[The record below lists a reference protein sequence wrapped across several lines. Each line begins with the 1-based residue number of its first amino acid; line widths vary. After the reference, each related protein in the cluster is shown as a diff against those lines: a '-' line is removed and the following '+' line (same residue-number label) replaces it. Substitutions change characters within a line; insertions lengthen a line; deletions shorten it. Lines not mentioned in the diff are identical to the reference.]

1 MKKVIL
7 ALINIMLFNAAGHAE
22 VLSPD
27 KALERAFS
35 NTIVRKATASKGDNY
50 SLTDTGYGESG
61 PAYYVFSNTDNSL
74 ILSANDCAAPV
85 LAILDS
91 PIPNLDNIAPATREW
106 LNEYSRQI
114 SSAATTSASYNT
126 NLPEHANITP
136 MLTTTWGQNAPY
148 NSMCPTNSA
157 GQPCYAGCVA
167 TAMAQTMK
175 HFGYPYKG
183 TGNASY
189 TWNNGVRN
197 TQLEM
202 DFSTTTFSW
211 ANMPDKCTTAS
222 PATQRNAVATL
233 FKAVGYAVEMNYS
246 ADTKG
251 STATSPKIAEAL
263 VNNFGYDKGITLD
276 YRDYYTAEEWDNLIY
291 NNLATVGPV
300 IYNGRDSG
308 GGHSFVCD
316 GYRTGGYYHINWGWE
331 GVSDG
336 YYLLQA
342 LEPDKVGVGGG
353 TGAYNYDQNAV
364 LGIRPAVASSTAAV
378 PFMAIRG
385 NMKISVNGQ
394 KITLSADESTDM
406 GGFYNMSYL
415 TADFDIGLRFYN
427 GFMSEYV
434 TVITGRTLKP
444 LTGVKALEITVPQ
457 TIMNGPYTL
466 YPVYRVGGPGP
477 WKPFRYDVEN
487 SYGYI
492 NIIVDGN
499 NITVDQPVSTDPQ
512 NVIATLPSGNSYKI
526 GTVATIPVRF
536 TNNNASDRE
545 ITAFLGIGTVEGS
558 TLQTMLRSQNQTNI
572 IPARQ
577 YIDTVYNITIPTGM
591 DPGQY
596 RIFVG
601 AYNGDKAYVIS
612 SSTYVVNIEEDAGT
626 DTVTTDENASQP
638 TRYYNL
644 QGVEVSPENMSS
656 GIYILRQGTHSSL
669 IFRN

>member
-1 MKKVIL
+1 MNKVIL
-7 ALINIMLFNAAGHAE
+7 AILGLTLFSEGWAM
-22 VLSPD
+22 VLAPEE
-27 KALERAFS
+27 ALERAF
-35 NTIVRKATASKGDNY
+35 NTAVIRKTSAAKDNGY
-50 SLTDTGYGESG
+50 SLIYTGYGASDA
-61 PAYYVFSNTDNSL
+61 AYYVFSNSVNSV
-74 ILSANDCAAPV
+74 ILSANGCGAPV
-85 LAILDS
+85 LAILDAPLS
-91 PIPNLDNIAPATREW
+91 NLDAISPATRGW
-106 LNEYSRQI
+106 LNEYARQI
-114 SSAATTSASYNT
+114 DATADGGVPYAV
-126 NLPEHANITP
+126 NLPSHTDIPP

-157 GQPCYAGCVA
+157 GQYCYAGCVA

-175 HFGYPYKG
+175 YFGYPQKG
-183 TGNASY
+183 TGSASY

-197 TQLEM
+197 MQLEM

-211 ANMPDKCTTAS
+211 ANMPDNCTNVS
-222 PATQRNAVATL
+222 PMAQRNAVATL

-246 ADTKG
+246 ADAKG

-263 VNNFGYDKGITLD
+263 VNKFGYDKGIALD
-276 YRDYYTAEEWDNLIY
+276 YRDYYSAEEWDNLIY

-316 GYRTGGYYHINWGWE
+316 GYRSGGYYHINWGWE

-336 YYLLQA
+336 YFLLQA
-342 LEPDKVGVGGG
+342 LEPDKVGIGGG
-353 TGAYNYDQNAV
+353 TGAYNYDQNVV
-364 LGIRPAVASSTAAV
+364 LGIRPAVSSSTAAL

-385 NMKISVNGQ
+385 NMKIKAEGQ
-394 KITLSADESTDM
+394 KITISAEEPTDM

-444 LTGVKALEITVPQ
+444 LTGVKTLEFTVPQ
-457 TIMNGPYTL
+457 TIMNGSYTL
-466 YPVYRVGGPGP
+466 YPVYRSGGPGP
-477 WKPFRYDVEN
+477 WKAMRYDVED
-487 SYGYI
+487 SYGSV
-492 NIIVDGN
+492 NIIVEGDK
-499 NITVDQPVSTDPQ
+499 IIVDQPVSSDPQ
-512 NVIATLPSGNSYKI
+512 NVIATLASGNNYKI

-545 ITAFLGIGTVEGS
+545 ITAFLGIGIAQGS

-572 IPARQ
+572 IPAQQ
-577 YIDTVYNITIPTGM
+577 YIDVNYNITIPTGM

-612 SSTYVVNIEEDAGT
+612 SSTYVVNIEEDAGA
-626 DTVTTDENASQP
+626 DPVMSDGNLSQP
-638 TRYYNL
+638 KFYYNM
-644 QGVEVSPENMSS
+644 QGVEVAPENMRK
-656 GIYILRQGTHSSL
+656 GLYIVRQGSHSEL
-669 IFRN
+669 IFHN